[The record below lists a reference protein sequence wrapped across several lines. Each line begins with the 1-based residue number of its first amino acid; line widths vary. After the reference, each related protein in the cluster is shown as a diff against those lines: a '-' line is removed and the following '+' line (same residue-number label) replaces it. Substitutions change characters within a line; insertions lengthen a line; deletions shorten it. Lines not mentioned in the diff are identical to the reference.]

1 MNEEKKGFIDWVKAH
16 KKELIIAGVSV
27 AAIIA
32 IILGIKNKDAL
43 LELWGSL
50 RASVAKS
57 HAPIRELPDITPVTP
72 AVSIVETEKIPM
84 AEATEVV
91 RSVQYPFDVSE
102 HIRNLHPGWKESAE
116 KMAEAEMLGITLLP
130 GQTIVDGYTK
140 GGLAA

>member
-1 MNEEKKGFIDWVKAH
+1 MNEEKKGFIAWVKAH
-16 KKELIIAGVSV
+16 KKKLIIAGVSV
-27 AAIIA
+27 AVIIA

-50 RASVAKS
+50 RTSVAKS

-72 AVSIVETEKIPM
+72 EVSIVETEKIPM

-102 HIRNLHPGWKESAE
+102 HIRNLHLGWKASAE

-140 GGLAA
+140 GGMVA

>member
-1 MNEEKKGFIDWVKAH
+1 MNEEKKGFIAWVKAH

-27 AAIIA
+27 ATIIA
-32 IILGIKNKDAL
+32 IILGIKNRDAL
-43 LELWGSL
+43 VELWGSL

-57 HAPIRELPDITPVTP
+57 PAPVRELPDITPVTP
-72 AVSIVETEKIPM
+72 AVSIIETEKIPV
-84 AEATEVV
+84 AEATEMV

-102 HIRNLHPGWKESAE
+102 HIRNLHPGWKASAE
-116 KMAEAEMLGITLLP
+116 KMAEAKTIGITLLP